1 MVEEILMSGRWRLA
15 QSEKRH
21 TQEQVG
27 RIREDLLEEMV
38 VLNPMR
44 PFFVNMEHCLD
55 DSVSYVSCHD
65 LEALV

>member
-15 QSEKRH
+15 QGEKRH

-27 RIREDLLEEMV
+27 RIRDFLEEMV
-38 VLNPMR
+38 VLHPMR
-44 PFFVNMEHCLD
+44 ALNMNMEHCLD
-55 DSVSYVSCHD
+55 DSVSYVSGHG